1 MTTQQ
6 PTTRHGAKAWTIGGF
21 IKPVVSDG
29 FIFCPLYRFDLLK
42 RRAKMTLKQYNK
54 ILHNINSQI
63 ETLQQSRTALIEQNQ
78 EHIKKQIENRQE
90 TDRTWF
96 VKNFDVF
103 WNNRHKFAK
112 NTPNADII
120 IDFFNLYTRGNKVG
134 RKFVDYITIS
144 DLIALWDLG
153 YKYKGYPIVEYTNLT
168 FSHKLTYI
176 KNEKLVTIT
185 GIDEESLGFSPLLY
199 AILEY
204 LCEHKKN
211 TYDFEEYKTIKE
223 MKNILAN

>member
-1 MTTQQ
+1 
-6 PTTRHGAKAWTIGGF
+6 
-21 IKPVVSDG
+21 
-29 FIFCPLYRFDLLK
+29 
-42 RRAKMTLKQYNK
+42 MTLEQYNQ
-54 ILHNINSQI
+54 ILRDIHNQI
-63 ETLQQSRTALIEQNQ
+63 EALQQSRAALIEQNQ
-78 EHIKKQIENRQE
+78 KHIKKQIEKRQE
-90 TDRTWF
+90 AERKWF

-153 YKYKGYPIVEYTNLT
+153 YKYQGYPIVECINLT

-176 KNEKLVTIT
+176 KNGEMITIT
-185 GIDEESLGFSPLLY
+185 GLREESLGFSPLLCG
-199 AILEY
+199 ILEY
-204 LCEHKKN
+204 LCEHK
-211 TYDFEEYKTIKE
+211 TVTDDFEEYKTIKE

>member
-1 MTTQQ
+1 
-6 PTTRHGAKAWTIGGF
+6 
-21 IKPVVSDG
+21 
-29 FIFCPLYRFDLLK
+29 
-42 RRAKMTLKQYNK
+42 MTLEQYNK

-78 EHIKKQIENRQE
+78 EHIKKQIEKRQE
-90 TDRTWF
+90 TDRKWF

-103 WNNRHKFAK
+103 WNNRHKFGK
-112 NTPNADII
+112 DTPHADII
-120 IDFFNLYTRGNKVG
+120 IDFFNLYTRGNKIG
-134 RKFVDYITIS
+134 RKFIDYITIS

-153 YKYKGYPIVEYTNLT
+153 YKYNGYPIVEYINLT

-204 LCEHKKN
+204 LCAH
-211 TYDFEEYKTIKE
+211 TIISSRFEEYKTLQI
-223 MKNILAN
+223 MKTILAN